1 LPQLAQKALG
11 EKTTD
16 CSENTTPIESA
27 PKLNQKFPEV
37 VVRSFKCRVDV
48 AVSIYPKA
56 EFILGFPERVYL
68 VAVDGKGTK
77 NPEDFFLLSSQGELI
92 GFIFKLP
99 NNLFLG
105 LYLLETEEA
114 NSESHQRQLSLIL
127 LTFSSQQENGKTK
140 SLDSCSLE
148 NLSALLHLACKS
160 FGVKLKRHDLGMCFC
175 LIDQLRGQATNLSLS
190 VISRNQKTKP
200 ARVKI
205 PLKEREIQNHASLKS
220 LSTLA
225 DLLRISCD
233 VLRQLS
239 QSSQENSGVLQHSSS
254 ELTTNNPSWKGQ
266 TEINKT
272 KSRAKSAAGSRQ
284 TKPKAIKHL
293 INEIG
298 RLSAQVGELL
308 KQSKG
313 TKKLKLG
320 IRSRKM
326 AA

>member
-1 LPQLAQKALG
+1 V
-11 EKTTD
+11 
-16 CSENTTPIESA
+16 
-27 PKLNQKFPEV
+27 F
-37 VVRSFKCRVDV
+37 
-48 AVSIYPKA
+48 
-56 EFILGFPERVYL
+56 L

-127 LTFSSQQENGKTK
+127 LTFSSQQENKKTK
-140 SLDSCSLE
+140 SLDSCSFE
-148 NLSALLHLACKS
+148 NLSALLNLACKS
-160 FGVKLKRHDLGMCFC
+160 FGVKLKRHDLGMCFP
-175 LIDQLRGQATNLSLS
+175 LIKKLRGQATDLSLS
-190 VISRNQKTKP
+190 VISTNKETKP
-200 ARVKI
+200 ATARI
-205 PLKEREIQNHASLKS
+205 PLKEREIKKYASLKS

-254 ELTTNNPSWKGQ
+254 ELATNNPSWKGQ
-266 TEINKT
+266 TKKNKD
-272 KSRAKSAAGSRQ
+272 KYSAKSAAGSRQ
-284 TKPKAIKHL
+284 TKSEKIKQL
-293 INEIG
+293 IDEIRG
-298 RLSAQVGELL
+298 LAAQVVELL
-308 KQSKG
+308 KQSKA
-313 TKKLKLG
+313 TKKLELG
-320 IRSRKM
+320 TRSRNM